1 MHHIIL
7 LGLVLI
13 IAILLI
19 ISLFNLRESFVYT
32 NNLKGLTPFDQTSLS
47 TGEKL
52 SNNYPETITSTPWYK
67 PWSNK
72 GNKMV
77 CYLDSHLN
85 RKCFWVCGKNQS
97 ENC

>member
-47 TGEKL
+47 SGE
-52 SNNYPETITSTPWYK
+52 
-67 PWSNK
+67 
-72 GNKMV
+72 
-77 CYLDSHLN
+77 
-85 RKCFWVCGKNQS
+85 
-97 ENC
+97 